1 MNAVHLESV
10 GVLGPG
16 LPDWETTCRVLD
28 GELLQGPEIRS
39 DPDLP
44 QLPPNERRRVPRLA
58 RWALA
63 VAHEALAGSER
74 AAGDIAMVFS
84 SSSGD
89 GEIVHRLCEA
99 VTSPERD
106 VSPTMFHNS
115 VHNAAPG
122 YWSISTG
129 SRQRSVAL
137 CGYDASFAV
146 GLLEAVGLV
155 LSEQASVML
164 VACDLPFPAPL
175 AALRDIEAPFAVALL
190 LSPAPRGRALAR
202 WQVSLGAGPA
212 SARFPCMLPTALATN
227 PAAQALPLLAASR
240 GSVAQSVS
248 LMYAGDRHMTVE
260 TCPCR

>member
-1 MNAVHLESV
+1 MSAVHLESV

-16 LPDWETTCRVLD
+16 LPDWKTTCRVLD
-28 GELLQGPEIRS
+28 GELPHRPEVRG

-44 QLPPNERRRVPRLA
+44 QLPPNERRRVPKLT

-63 VAHEALAGSER
+63 VAHEALAGAAR
-74 AAGDIAMVFS
+74 AAGDVAMVFS

-89 GEIVHRLCEA
+89 GEIVHKLCEA
-99 VTSPERD
+99 VTSPEREI
-106 VSPTMFHNS
+106 SPTMFHNS

-137 CGYDASFAV
+137 CGHDASFAV
-146 GLLEAVGLV
+146 GLLEAIGLV

-164 VACDLPFPAPL
+164 VACDLPFPEPL
-175 AALRDIEAPFAVALL
+175 AALRDIRAPFAVALL
-190 LSPAPRGRALAR
+190 LSPASGERALAR
-202 WQVSLGAGPA
+202 WKVSLGAGPA
-212 SARFPCMLPTALATN
+212 SARFPHMLPAALATN

-240 GSVAQSVS
+240 SSVAQSVS
-248 LMYAGDRHMTVE
+248 LVYAGDRHMTVE
-260 TCPCR
+260 TAPCR